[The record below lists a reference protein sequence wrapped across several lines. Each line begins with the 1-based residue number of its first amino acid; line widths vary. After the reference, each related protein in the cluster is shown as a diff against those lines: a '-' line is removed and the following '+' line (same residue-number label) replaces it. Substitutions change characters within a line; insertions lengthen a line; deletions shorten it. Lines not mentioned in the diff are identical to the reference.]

1 MGTLKRWFLSG
12 MLVIL
17 PLVVT
22 VWVLDLVV
30 HFLDGSINLLPADWR
45 PENVWGR
52 NIPGVGVVLTI
63 AIILTVGAFAS
74 NYLGSKLVKWWDRF
88 LGQIPVVRSI
98 YNAVKQISDT
108 LFASKGDAFREV
120 VLMQYPRRGAWTMAL
135 VTGKPGGV
143 LAEHLDPH
151 EYINVYVPTTPNP
164 TSGFYLMVKRAE
176 TIALNV
182 SVDEAI
188 KSIISMGVVT
198 PGAHVVPVSDGAADV
213 AVTQASVTVSSSEPV
228 SPDGKQES

>member
-1 MGTLKRWFLSG
+1 M
-12 MLVIL
+12 IL

-30 HFLDGSINLLPADWR
+30 HFLDGSINILPPDWR
-45 PENVWGR
+45 PEHVWGR
-52 NIPGVGVVLTI
+52 KIPGVGVVLTI
-63 AIILTVGAFAS
+63 AIILAVGAFAS

-120 VLMQYPRRGAWTMAL
+120 VLMQYPRQGAWTMAL

-143 LAEHLDPH
+143 LAQHLDPQ

-198 PGAHVVPVSDGAADV
+198 PNAQLVPVSGSAPDV
-213 AVTQASVTVSSSEPV
+213 AATQEPV
-228 SPDGKQES
+228 PVDGLESESSGRKQKS